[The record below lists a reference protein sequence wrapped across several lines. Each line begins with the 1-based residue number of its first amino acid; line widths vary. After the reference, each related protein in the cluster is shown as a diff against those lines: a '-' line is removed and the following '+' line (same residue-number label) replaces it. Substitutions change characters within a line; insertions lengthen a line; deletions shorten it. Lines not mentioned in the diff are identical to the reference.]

1 MKVVFEELLVE
12 SLYNQWFRTYMENLK
27 MKRQLTC
34 LALILAIGTS
44 ACVTKDATTDQNEVS
59 GATVGAVAGAVAGA
73 VLGNQVK
80 GDKNTRQNARIA
92 GAAAGAAIG
101 GGIGNYMD
109 KQEEKLRQK
118 LRASGVSVT
127 RKGDQIVLNMPGNIT
142 FETAKAQ
149 INPGFESVLDSV
161 AEVLKEYKDTAIEVS
176 GHTDS
181 RGKMEA
187 NQVLSKQR
195 ADAVAQFLRQKGV
208 APARISAVGYG
219 QSQPIADNATEEG
232 RAQNR
237 RVEVLLTPKGK

>member
-1 MKVVFEELLVE
+1 
-12 SLYNQWFRTYMENLK
+12 

-34 LALILAIGTS
+34 LALIFAVGTS
-44 ACVTKDATTDQNEVS
+44 ACVTRDATTDQEEVS

-80 GDKNTRQNARIA
+80 GDKKTRQNARIA

-142 FETAKAQ
+142 FETAKSN
-149 INPGFESVLDSV
+149 INPGFQGVLDGV
-161 AEVLKEYKDTAIEVS
+161 AEVLKEYKDTSIEIS

-195 ADAVAQFLRQKGV
+195 ADSVAQFLRQKGV
-208 APARISAVGYG
+208 AANRITTVGYG
-219 QSQPIADNATEEG
+219 PSQPIADNATEEG

-237 RVEVLLTPKGK
+237 RVEILLTPKGK